1 MTRSKHSEDFK
12 KEAVRLVIRNN
23 RKTKQVAGGNFLG
36 IIVFN
41 VYFGVCK
48 KVQGFS

>member
-36 IIVFN
+36 YYRLQCLFW
-41 VYFGVCK
+41 GV
-48 KVQGFS
+48 